1 MSSEHLRHER
11 AEPAGDNSINGLSP
25 WAAIVGPC
33 HTADSLSRELGLPR
47 DAVSTAA
54 TELRVLRLRT
64 ADGTD
69 IFPAFQVRGGLVQP
83 DLRPVLE
90 NLRRGVDDPWTWAQ
104 WLNTALQDRPRPIDE
119 LWAGGLTN
127 VLRDA
132 RHDAWAWQS

>member
-54 TELRVLRLRT
+54 TELRVC
-64 ADGTD
+64 
-69 IFPAFQVRGGLVQP
+69 VC
-83 DLRPVLE
+83 
-90 NLRRGVDDPWTWAQ
+90 
-104 WLNTALQDRPRPIDE
+104 ALQTAPISS
-119 LWAGGLTN
+119 
-127 VLRDA
+127 LRSKSEAVSFNPICDQCWRSSA
-132 RHDAWAWQS
+132 VVSTTHGPGPSG